1 MDKEIQTFGRQE
13 QLFAGNGESTDLAL
27 MVDALAQEERSPWDA
42 SRIRDALMVEAGTD
56 PATAESIALEVEEDL
71 LKYGRTKVTTSII
84 REMVNVKLFQ
94 RGLDAKLADH
104 SRIGLPV
111 HDLETM
117 MFNKNKENSNTSH
130 NPESINLSIAE
141 MVLKEYALT
150 KVFSRDVAD
159 AHLKGDIH
167 LHDLGMVNRP
177 YCSGQSVAY
186 PARYGLN
193 IPSITSVSNPAK
205 HADVLLAHMLKMTS
219 VLQNHFA
226 GAIGWDAV
234 NMFFA
239 PYTVGWSYEQYRQLA
254 QQLIFEFNQLAGGRG
269 GQVAFTDINLYYEI
283 PNHFRDVPAI
293 GPGGKFTG
301 KTYADYAPE
310 AKMFLR
316 ALFDVYMAGSPS
328 SSRSRCSTSQTTSS
342 RKRAGRNSSTSPA
355 RSRPRRATHISYSTA
370 AASQSSPS
378 AAASPSSSRPRTST
392 KPSTRGRCATA
403 RSRTSR

>member
-1 MDKEIQTFGRQE
+1 MTNETNKDFITAFGKQA
-13 QLFAGNGESTDLAL
+13 QLFGQTGESTDLAL
-27 MVDALAQEERSPWDA
+27 MVDALAQEESSPWDS
-42 SRIRDALMVEAGTD
+42 SRIRDALIIEAGVD
-56 PATAESIALEVEEDL
+56 PATAESIALEVEQDL
-71 LKYGRTKVTTSII
+71 LKYNRTRVTTTLI

-94 RGLDAKLADH
+94 RGLDAKLVDH
-104 SRIGLPV
+104 SRIGIPV
-111 HDLETM
+111 HDLEKMILT
-117 MFNKNKENSNTSH
+117 KNKENSNTSH

-141 MVLKEYALT
+141 MVLKEFALT
-150 KVFSRDVAD
+150 KVFSKDVAD

-186 PARYGLN
+186 VARYGLN
-193 IPSITSVSNPAK
+193 IPSITSVSDPAK

-234 NMFFA
+234 NMYFA
-239 PYTVGWSYEQYRQLA
+239 PYLVGWTYEQHLQLA

-301 KTYADYAPE
+301 KTYADYDKE
-310 AKMFLR
+310 SKMFLD
-316 ALFDVYMAGSPS
+316 ALLDVYMKGDSRGQPFFFPKPLLHITDFFFKEEGWEKFLHKACKLS
-328 SSRSRCSTSQTTSS
+328 SEKGNT
-342 RKRAGRNSSTSPA
+342 
-355 RSRPRRATHISYSTA
+355 Y
-370 AASQSSPS
+370 
-378 AAASPSSSRPRTST
+378 
-392 KPSTRGRCATA
+392 
-403 RSRTSR
+403 